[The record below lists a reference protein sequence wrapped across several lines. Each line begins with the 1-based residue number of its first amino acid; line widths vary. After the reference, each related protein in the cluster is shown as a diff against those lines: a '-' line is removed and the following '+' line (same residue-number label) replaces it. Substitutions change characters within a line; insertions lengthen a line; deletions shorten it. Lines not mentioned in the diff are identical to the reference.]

1 MDILYQN
8 EEFCMEFSAKEVETE
23 LIDKLKSDF
32 NVDMQIDYEGPNNS
46 IDYIS
51 IEPEKDNLAIRFY
64 GFETALYVFD
74 EKIMLVDDNQ
84 LEKYTFS
91 HTYGNVIYNGK
102 LRILTHAEILS
113 LLLDLIKCFVK
124 CTEIKVEELEPKALD
139 IELSV
144 KKDYVLSV
152 TTTDT
157 KLKSMT
163 FSNIRINFIVN
174 GV

>member
-8 EEFCMEFSAKEVETE
+8 EEFCMEFSAEELETE

-32 NVDMQIDYEGPNNS
+32 NVDIQIDYEGPNNS

-84 LEKYTFS
+84 LEKYAFS

-113 LLLDLIKCFVK
+113 LLLNANSFASGFSISLVPDNMYMFFS
-124 CTEIKVEELEPKALD
+124 
-139 IELSV
+139 LSV
-144 KKDYVLSV
+144 GPKIGF
-152 TTTDT
+152 T
-157 KLKSMT
+157 K
-163 FSNIRINFIVN
+163 
-174 GV
+174 

>member
-8 EEFCMEFSAKEVETE
+8 DEFCMEFSAEEIETE
-23 LIDKLKSDF
+23 FIDKLKSDF

-64 GFETALYVFD
+64 GFETAVYVFD

-91 HTYGNVIYNGK
+91 HIYDNVIYTGK

-113 LLLDLIKCFVK
+113 LLSDLVKCFVK
-124 CTEIKVEELEPKALD
+124 CTGIKVEKSEPRALD
-139 IELSV
+139 SESCV

-157 KLKSMT
+157 KIKSQI
-163 FSNIRINFIVN
+163 FSNIRINFIS
-174 GV
+174 